1 RPPSK
6 ARRRPRTAAPP
17 KGAKPAARAAKAA
30 AKTQIAPRGQR
41 IPWLGWTAFFL
52 LFIGAAVLAFAYIVS
67 PIEAGARCELSIGC
81 I

>member
-1 RPPSK
+1 MQSC
-6 ARRRPRTAAPP
+6 TSCCNCP
-17 KGAKPAARAAKAA
+17 KSAPAARAAKAA

-67 PIEAGARCELSIGC
+67 PIEA
-81 I
+81 